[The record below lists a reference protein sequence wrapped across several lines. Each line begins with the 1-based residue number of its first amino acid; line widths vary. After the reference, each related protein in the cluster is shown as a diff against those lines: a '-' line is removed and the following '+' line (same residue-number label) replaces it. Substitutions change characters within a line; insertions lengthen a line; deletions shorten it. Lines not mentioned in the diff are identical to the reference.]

1 MQQMIFQY
9 GRELVLIHRILIGF
23 EAILEIYLTLSSVRE
38 RTTGLVSILQ
48 TLTMVE
54 HILWVP
60 VLFNTHQLANIISP
74 VQFLPVN
81 V

>member
-1 MQQMIFQY
+1 MQQMIFQN
-9 GRELVLIHRILIGF
+9 GRELVLFHRILIGF
-23 EAILEIYLTLSSVRE
+23 EAILEYYLTLSSVRE

-60 VLFNTHQLANIISP
+60 VLFNTHQLTNIITP